1 MRSFL
6 FPDVNVWLALT
17 YGRHIHHSTAARWL
31 DGLTDASLYFCR
43 FTQLGL
49 LRLLTN
55 EQVMA
60 ADVLSQRRAWQAYRK
75 WLADDRVTFHP
86 EPAGRDFEHVFET
99 LSQGNRRSTK
109 VWADAYLAAFALT
122 AGFTLVTFDKALSA
136 LMPQQTELL
145 RSRWSSVSDY
155 PTR

>member
-17 YGRHIHHSTAARWL
+17 YGGHIHHATAASWL
-31 DGLTDASLYFCR
+31 GGLTDASLYFCR

-75 WLADDRVTFHP
+75 WLADDRVAFHA
-86 EPAGRDFEHVFET
+86 EPAGADFEHVFEK
-99 LSQGNRRSTK
+99 LSRNPRPSTK
-109 VWADAYLAAFALT
+109 VWADAYLAAFAQK

-136 LMPQQTELL
+136 LVPEQAELL
-145 RSRWSSVSDY
+145 AGQ
-155 PTR
+155 

>member
-17 YGRHIHHSTAARWL
+17 YGRHIHHATAARWL

-60 ADVLSQRRAWQAYRK
+60 ASVLNQRRA
-75 WLADDRVTFHP
+75 
-86 EPAGRDFEHVFET
+86 
-99 LSQGNRRSTK
+99 
-109 VWADAYLAAFALT
+109 
-122 AGFTLVTFDKALSA
+122 
-136 LMPQQTELL
+136 
-145 RSRWSSVSDY
+145 
-155 PTR
+155 

>member
-1 MRSFL
+1 MRSLL

-17 YGRHIHHSTAARWL
+17 YGGHIHHSTAARWL

-60 ADVLSQRRAWQAYRK
+60 ADVLNQRRAWQAYRK
-75 WLADDRVTFHP
+75 WLADDRVAFQP
-86 EPAGRDFEHVFET
+86 EPASPDFEHVFEK
-99 LSQGNRRSTK
+99 LSRGTRPSTK
-109 VWADAYLAAFALT
+109 VWADAYLAAFAQT

-136 LMPQQTELL
+136 LTPEQTELL
-145 RSRWSSVSDY
+145 GRA
-155 PTR
+155 